1 MTEMNTVRV
10 AVEFSGISRVL
21 TGKKEAAL
29 EMGSGADIQDVI
41 RHLAKSHPQL
51 VGEIIDKKGDKL
63 IPSNLFSIN
72 GEKIL
77 HETDT
82 TYQPKDGDKLIL
94 LSLLS
99 GG

>member
-1 MTEMNTVRV
+1 MNEMNKLRV
-10 AVEFSGISRVL
+10 EVEFSGISRVL
-21 TGKKEAAL
+21 TGEKEFTL
-29 EMGSGADIQDVI
+29 EINPGSDMEEVI
-41 RHLAKSHPQL
+41 RHLAKNHPQL
-51 VGEIIDKKGDKL
+51 VGEIIEKEENKL